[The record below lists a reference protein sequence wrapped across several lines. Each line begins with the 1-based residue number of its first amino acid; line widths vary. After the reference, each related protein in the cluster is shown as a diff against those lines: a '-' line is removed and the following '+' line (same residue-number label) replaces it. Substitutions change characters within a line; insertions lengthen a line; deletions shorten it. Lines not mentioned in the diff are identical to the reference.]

1 MSQAPA
7 TPAASCPPP
16 SQAPASPAPASR
28 TSAATVRNPLGL
40 WFALGAVVIVIEAA
54 LSTIAFVTPPD
65 VTLGVV
71 QKIFYF
77 HVGSAFGM
85 LLSMVTAAGLSLL
98 DLWKPNDRVDAA
110 ARAVLEVGV
119 LFGAMVLISG
129 PLWARKSWGT
139 YWTWEP
145 RLTLSLLVELL
156 AIAVLMIRGLAADAR
171 IGRRVGAAMAV
182 MAAPAS
188 ALIHLAVKLW
198 GGNHPTVL
206 QGGGIQS
213 AAMRAAFWLSVA
225 GLLGLAGVL
234 AALRYRGLRLDQ
246 QLAALELDASAALMR
261 RARLGADS

>member
-1 MSQAPA
+1 MPLPPPPLSDPNVSQAPA
-7 TPAASCPPP
+7 IVAVS
-16 SQAPASPAPASR
+16 SAPGVAGRKPI
-28 TSAATVRNPLGL
+28 GL
-40 WFALGAVVIVIEAA
+40 WLALGVVILVIEAA

-65 VTLGVV
+65 VTLGIV

-85 LLSMVTAAGLSLL
+85 LLSMVTAAGLSLT
-98 DLWKPNDRVDAA
+98 DLWKPSDRIDAA
-110 ARAVLEVGV
+110 ARAALEVGV

-182 MAAPAS
+182 MAAAKPTSEWNA
-188 ALIHLAVKLW
+188 ATV
-198 GGNHPTVL
+198 NH
-206 QGGGIQS
+206 
-213 AAMRAAFWLSVA
+213 
-225 GLLGLAGVL
+225 
-234 AALRYRGLRLDQ
+234 
-246 QLAALELDASAALMR
+246 
-261 RARLGADS
+261 DSL